1 MNGFHLERLA
11 KHRRE
16 FIDIFETVEAY
27 IKKFIVFQSD
37 DEAIVITNW
46 IVHTY
51 LLHLFDYT
59 PYLHIFS
66 ATKQCG
72 KTLLMGIIN
81 ALSNQ
86 SQMLINFSE
95 PIFRYID
102 KAEPTLCI
110 DEVDRWDSE
119 SKEAIWGIINSGF
132 LRQGGS
138 VMRVQGQS
146 HEPVLFK
153 TFCAKVIAGI
163 DRNSIPDTVQ
173 DRSIPIEL
181 VRKLQS
187 EPVTRFRH
195 REQVKYQE
203 EIISM
208 LEPLTEYSNDWESQD
223 ILFDD
228 VHENALFETYKDE
241 ILNDRALDIVEPLVV
256 VASMGTLDWLEKTIR
271 ACINLTKRED
281 QEDSNLDLEILKVC
295 NQVRMLNVGSKHI
308 FTDDLIT
315 AIHQFKESELAHM
328 NGWGIDPSYLAKR
341 LKVFGIKPTKVRI
354 GTESKRGYVWR
365 DFIDP
370 VQRWLTTPSDEEELI
385 EEEPVIEV
393 EQVDLF

>member
-1 MNGFHLERLA
+1 
-11 KHRRE
+11 
-16 FIDIFETVEAY
+16 
-27 IKKFIVFQSD
+27 
-37 DEAIVITNW
+37 
-46 IVHTY
+46 
-51 LLHLFDYT
+51 
-59 PYLHIFS
+59 
-66 ATKQCG
+66 
-72 KTLLMGIIN
+72 
-81 ALSNQ
+81 
-86 SQMLINFSE
+86 MLINFSE

-181 VRKLQS
+181 VRKLQT

-208 LEPLTEYSNDWESQD
+208 LEPLTEYSNDWESKD

-281 QEDSNLDLEILKVC
+281 QEDNNLDLEILKVC

-341 LKVFGIKPTKVRI
+341 LKVFGIKSTKVRQ